1 MTTLAARPRW
11 LPIGVVIL
19 LVRQVANVIEGMNQA
34 AAGLSS
40 KPPWVVAVNG
50 GSMVSLIAAILVGP
64 KYPRAQWALVG
75 LSLTCLVAS
84 VVAVRQLRG

>member
-11 LPIGVVIL
+11 LTIGVVIL
-19 LVRQVANVIEGMNQA
+19 LVLQVANVIEGMNQA
-34 AAGLSS
+34 AARLSS
-40 KPPWVVAVNG
+40 KPPWVAVNG
-50 GSMVSLIAAILVGP
+50 GSMVSLIAAIVVGP
-64 KYPRAQWALVG
+64 KCPRAQWALVG